1 MSMLPKLIDG
11 FDAIPIKIL
20 VEIFVDIDKLIL
32 KFIQKSK
39 GTGIAKRI
47 LKKKNKVRGLKLSN
61 FKTYYSATVVK
72 TGWYWQKDRPINP
85 WNRIKNKI
93 QK

>member
-32 KFIQKSK
+32 KFIQESR
-39 GTGIAKRI
+39 GAEIAKTI
-47 LKKKNKVRGLKLSN
+47 
-61 FKTYYSATVVK
+61 F
-72 TGWYWQKDRPINP
+72 
-85 WNRIKNKI
+85 
-93 QK
+93 